1 MKKVFFSVGV
11 MFSFIYAK
19 TALCN
24 NGDIVVFSCDIKK
37 KTLSVCKHKKQI
49 IYKYGTKNKIEL
61 KIKSKPRYSYRQF
74 ARANYEEHLRFYNK
88 GYDYIVYSG
97 EFMEYKKTP
106 YDKTAHYVEHN
117 GVYVVK
123 NKKVISKLKCN
134 KKYPHMKGLD
144 KIGNSVLK
152 EKYIGY

>member
-1 MKKVFFSVGV
+1 MKKILFPIILLL
-11 MFSFIYAK
+11 SFAYAE
-19 TALCN
+19 TTLCN
-24 NGDIVVFSCDIKK
+24 NSDVVVFSCDIKK
-37 KTLSVCKHKKQI
+37 KKLSVCKHKNQI

-74 ARANYEEHLRFYNK
+74 VRANYEEHLRFYNK
-88 GYDYIVYSG
+88 GYDYIVYSS
-97 EFMEYKKTP
+97 EFMEYEKSP

-123 NKKVISKLKCN
+123 NKKLLATLRCTKT
-134 KKYPHMKGLD
+134 YPHMKW
-144 KIGNSVLK
+144 IGNIGNNAIK